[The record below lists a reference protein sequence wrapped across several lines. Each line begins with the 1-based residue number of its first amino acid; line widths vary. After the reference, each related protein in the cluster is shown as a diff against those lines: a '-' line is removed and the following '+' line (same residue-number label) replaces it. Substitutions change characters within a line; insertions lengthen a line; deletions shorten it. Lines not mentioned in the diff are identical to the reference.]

1 MNCDKVQDLLSEAI
15 DGTLPASHA
24 RRFQDHLAAC
34 PPCRMLFADT
44 KDALALLADVPA
56 IEPSPG
62 FDDAVFARVRAE
74 RRAESPGFLER
85 VRAWRDSWSDAS
97 GWMRWTPLAAAT
109 ALLVWVATS
118 RDSVIPDEPVAG
130 AAGAAPAEMAS
141 AGEFSGTTDAET
153 TGNPD
158 LAPVDFAAPM
168 PVAIEVFLE
177 SERDLPT
184 NPERY
189 RRSNYHYPLRA
200 VRDPL
205 SGPVVPVS
213 GGVVRSRPTT
223 VDPGVPVLTF

>member
-1 MNCDKVQDLLSEAI
+1 
-15 DGTLPASHA
+15 
-24 RRFQDHLAAC
+24 
-34 PPCRMLFADT
+34 MLFADT
-44 KDALALLADVPA
+44 KDALALLADLPA
-56 IEPSPG
+56 TEIEPGPG
-62 FDDAVFARVRAE
+62 FDEAVLARVRAE
-74 RRAESPGFLER
+74 RRAAGPGFLER
-85 VRAWRDSWSDAS
+85 IRPSQEGGSDPS
-97 GWMRWTPLAAAT
+97 GWMRWAPLAAAT

-118 RDSVIPDEPVAG
+118 RDSVTPDEAMAG
-130 AAGAAPAEMAS
+130 AAGSAPAEMAS
-141 AGEFSGTTDAET
+141 AGESGEFSGTTDAEA
-153 TGNPD
+153 TGNPE
-158 LAPVDFAAPM
+158 LTPVDFAAPM

-213 GGVVRSRPTT
+213 SGVVSARPTT